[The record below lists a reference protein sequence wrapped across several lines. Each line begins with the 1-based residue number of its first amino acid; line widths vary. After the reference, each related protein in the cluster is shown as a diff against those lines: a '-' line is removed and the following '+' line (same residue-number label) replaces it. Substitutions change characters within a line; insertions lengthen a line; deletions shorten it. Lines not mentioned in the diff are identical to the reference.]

1 MIGGPSLPPI
11 EPPKPVPPPPAPLPP
26 PARGSAGVQGVAQ
39 NVRDLF
45 RRRGRQTTLL
55 TPGGGAGDVGM
66 ITPTRKTL
74 LGQ

>member
-26 PARGSAGVQGVAQ
+26 PTRASGDVQGVAQ

-55 TPGGGAGDVGM
+55 TPGGGAGVTTPV
-66 ITPTRKTL
+66 TPTRKTL